1 MGKEK
6 TEKDKA
12 ESRAFKSA
20 PLIAQE
26 SQRSVQIV
34 KSQVG
39 PKRRT
44 NKKPL
49 NRKQLHSIPRQQ
61 TVIELD
67 NEFSQPQRRSFA
79 DNLLNS
85 IQTPFV
91 KEDKDENEY
100 DYNDYEI
107 RTEDAKPI
115 NTPQEEKDV
124 SIFVEI
130 EDKDVNNKDRL
141 PATTLTSLLAD
152 FPSFITMAETLTTA
166 LPEILTNK
174 PTTTTTTTEQTTT
187 TTTTIT
193 TTTTATTSTT
203 TSTTST
209 TTQEQTTLSPEPM
222 SEFSLMVT
230 PMTENKPIFVGVDS
244 VKISK
249 NISLERADH
258 KPRSRVNKPSKR
270 KLGRKVS
277 GADRKRFGQ
286 KLGFRY

>member
-79 DNLLNS
+79 DNSFNS

-124 SIFVEI
+124 
-130 EDKDVNNKDRL
+130 NNKDRL
-141 PATTLTSLLAD
+141 PATALTSLLAD

-209 TTQEQTTLSPEPM
+209 TTQEQTTL
-222 SEFSLMVT
+222 
-230 PMTENKPIFVGVDS
+230 
-244 VKISK
+244 
-249 NISLERADH
+249 
-258 KPRSRVNKPSKR
+258 
-270 KLGRKVS
+270 
-277 GADRKRFGQ
+277 
-286 KLGFRY
+286 

>member
-1 MGKEK
+1 MG
-6 TEKDKA
+6 
-12 ESRAFKSA
+12 
-20 PLIAQE
+20 
-26 SQRSVQIV
+26 
-34 KSQVG
+34 
-39 PKRRT
+39 
-44 NKKPL
+44 
-49 NRKQLHSIPRQQ
+49 
-61 TVIELD
+61 
-67 NEFSQPQRRSFA
+67 
-79 DNLLNS
+79 
-85 IQTPFV
+85 
-91 KEDKDENEY
+91 
-100 DYNDYEI
+100 
-107 RTEDAKPI
+107 
-115 NTPQEEKDV
+115 
-124 SIFVEI
+124 
-130 EDKDVNNKDRL
+130 
-141 PATTLTSLLAD
+141 TTS
-152 FPSFITMAETLTTA
+152 
-166 LPEILTNK
+166 
-174 PTTTTTTTEQTTT
+174 

-193 TTTTATTSTT
+193 TTTTATTS